1 MKILDLVI
9 NRLSQLLPGR
19 KQSLRRRKEV
29 EVLIAEVRYELH
41 ERSSEGADSRRR
53 WNQLLDVPPV
63 HLDSHI
69 IVASAVPG
77 MREAVPP
84 PIAGPPCFE
93 PFCGTRLLENVADVV
108 NQQCLRML
116 GKLLNHNIFHSEHL
130 LVKLIILL
138 AGVHSFEIF
147 YMVIPGRGNAC
158 SNKMSNHGYENI
170 RKLYLPVR

>member
-1 MKILDLVI
+1 MKILDLVV
-9 NRLSQLLPGR
+9 NLLRLQLSQHLLGR
-19 KQSLRRRKEV
+19 KQSFRRRKEV
-29 EVLIAEVRYELH
+29 DVLLAEVRDELH

-63 HLDSHI
+63 HLDTHI

-93 PFCGTRLLENVADVV
+93 PFGGTRLLENVADVV

-116 GKLLNHNIFHSEHL
+116 GKLLNHNIFHSQNL
-130 LVKLIILL
+130 LVKLIVLL
-138 AGVHSFEIF
+138 AGLHSIEIF
-147 YMVIPGRGNAC
+147 DMVIPSRDNAC
-158 SNKMSNHGYENI
+158 SNKMSNHAY
-170 RKLYLPVR
+170 